1 MALFETLLAAS
12 GGGQGLMTSGMSVLG
27 GLRDDDRNARAAADQ
42 RQADERGAERQMAFQ
57 SQESST
63 ARQFAERMASTA
75 HSRQVAD
82 MRAAGL
88 NPILSATGGH
98 GASSPTVGAPSG
110 SKAGAA
116 LQSGSNTGLGIVT
129 SAQAS
134 QRLTE
139 ELKNMRR
146 TNDLISAQTDQAK
159 SQAAYNSV
167 LYNRGL
173 VETKTET
180 ERMRDMFNRA
190 NISEEEAKGAK
201 IEGDIDEGDYGR
213 FLRYMNRASGSVN
226 SGSRIFELFNQRS
239 RDRQNSRN
247 YRDRW
252 GMQD

>member
-1 MALFETLLAAS
+1 MALFETLLAAA
-12 GGGQGLMTSGMSVLG
+12 GGGQGLMTSGMSILG

-57 SQESST
+57 SQESAT
-63 ARQFAERMASTA
+63 ARQFAERMANTA
-75 HSRQVAD
+75 HSRQVSD

-98 GASSPTVGAPSG
+98 GASAPTVGAPSG
-110 SKAGAA
+110 AKAGAA

-139 ELKNMRR
+139 ELKNIRR

-173 VETKTET
+173 AETNTEK
-180 ERMRDMFNRA
+180 ERTREMFHQANIAGMDEKGRSLEGQIDETRYGEVLRYINRA
-190 NISEEEAKGAK
+190 TGAAHS
-201 IEGDIDEGDYGR
+201 
-213 FLRYMNRASGSVN
+213 ASRV
-226 SGSRIFELFNQRS
+226 RDAFRQR
-239 RDRQNSRN
+239 
-247 YRDRW
+247 
-252 GMQD
+252 